1 MTVIVMELVNHE
13 VLMAKDNH
21 HILIV
26 NADLIFISMIVQ
38 SSLVFY
44 RRVFQYVVTMSMFTV
59 CLYNCVCIFRIKVEL
74 NFVYIL

>member
-1 MTVIVMELVNHE
+1 MIVTVMELVNHE

-26 NADLIFISMIVQ
+26 NADLIFIFMIVQ

-44 RRVFQYVVTMSMFTV
+44 RRMFQYSRTYIHIYSFFKISHQYLELLIFV
-59 CLYNCVCIFRIKVEL
+59 CAS
-74 NFVYIL
+74 